1 MSETFSTQL
10 DTILRADPVRC
21 LLLEVVNHLGLPDCW
36 IAAGFVRNA
45 VWDALH
51 GRTAQPLLGDVDV
64 IWFDPDRTDEVHDRN
79 AESALRAIA
88 PSVDW
93 SVKNQSRMHTR
104 NGDLPYRSAT
114 DAMWHWPETATAVA
128 VRRSGTG
135 QLEIAS
141 PLGLDDLFN
150 LVLRPTRR
158 FAGEK
163 RPIFEARVRTK
174 AWITAWPL
182 LTQAEPLSEK
192 PVILES
198 V

>member
-1 MSETFSTQL
+1 MNETFDRQL
-10 DTILRADPVRC
+10 DALLRTDPVRWR
-21 LLLEVVNHLGLPDCW
+21 LLEVVSHLGLPDCW
-36 IAAGFVRNA
+36 IAAGFIRNA

-51 GRTAQPLLGDVDV
+51 GRTAQPPLGDVDV
-64 IWFDPDRTDEVHDRN
+64 IWFDPDRAEEAHDRK
-79 AESALRAIA
+79 AEAALRALA

-93 SVKNQSRMHTR
+93 SVKNQSRMHAR

-114 DAMWHWPETATAVA
+114 DAMQYWPETATAVA
-128 VRRSGTG
+128 ARRSGAG

-150 LVLRPTRR
+150 LVLRPTPG

-174 AWITAWPL
+174 AWMTAWPL
-182 LTQAEPLSEK
+182 LTRAEPLSG
-192 PVILES
+192 
-198 V
+198 